1 LIRCPICGKE
11 FYTASGLRSHLAV
24 KHPGESPLSFEDV
37 KKAVKIALYE
47 AEKPLTPI
55 QLLMATKTVLR
66 RAFLVDIALADLKK
80 LLENALQHLLREGS
94 IRIYLDPSRKIRY
107 GLSAAAAKTL
117 RTLTISVE
125 EAETR

>member
-1 LIRCPICGKE
+1 MIKCPICGKE
-11 FYTASGLRSHLAV
+11 FYTVNGLRSHLAV
-24 KHPGESPLSFEDV
+24 KHPGDSPLSFEDV
-37 KKAVKIALYE
+37 KKAIKIALYE

-66 RAFLVDIALADLKK
+66 RAFLVDVALAELKK

-107 GLSAAAAKTL
+107 GLSYTASKSL
-117 RTLTISVE
+117 KTLTITVK
-125 EAETR
+125 EAETP